1 MTITRRTTK
10 EWLRRF
16 CIKYDLCTKM
26 DNETYDKMLENYSNR
41 TITDDTA
48 IALAYFLMRYSETDL
63 DLRDLVAGI
72 VNDACYSYVTE

>member
-16 CIKYDLCTKM
+16 CIKYDLCTMM
-26 DNETYDKMLENYSNR
+26 DNETYDTMLENYSIR
-41 TITDDTA
+41 EITDNTA
-48 IALAYFLMRYSETDL
+48 IGLAYFLMRYSETDL

-72 VNDACYSYVTE
+72 VNEACYQYVEE